1 MRVIHENSFTPSEV
15 EHYRQVV
22 FDNLTRGLRY
32 VLDAMKDMEL
42 SVQSHNLSYVEL
54 VEQSLGIQ
62 EGDPY
67 PPEYHEPLRQLWD
80 DPNIQTAIRRG
91 NEAALP
97 EK

>member
-32 VLDAMKDMEL
+32 VLDAMKDMGL
-42 SVQSHNLSYVEL
+42 SVQSHNLQHAEL
-54 VEQSLGIQ
+54 VERSLGIQ

-67 PPEYHEPLRQLWD
+67 PPEYHEPLRQLWN